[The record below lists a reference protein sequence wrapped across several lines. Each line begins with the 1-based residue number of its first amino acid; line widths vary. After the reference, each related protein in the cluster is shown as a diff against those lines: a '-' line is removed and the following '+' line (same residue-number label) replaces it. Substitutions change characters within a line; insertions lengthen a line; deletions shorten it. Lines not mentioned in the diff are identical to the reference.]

1 MMSSDHTYHPHNS
14 LGGGLRILF
23 SNMAAVIQVQLLSS
37 SSSRAGAGA
46 SRSCGAG
53 RMLGNAQLAPLPSLH
68 LASRGLGKHARS
80 VTRRAPRRAVLS
92 AASSGAADPVAAA
105 EKRKA
110 RLIYALDESGGDP
123 KDPSVTEVLAD
134 LEVLCEEGIMRSE
147 ANVKGTF
154 RTISKPDF
162 PECLGKDEEGRRKYT
177 LGRMSFGMFSPKD
190 TVCAID
196 NIKYTIGDLPGGKLS
211 YDVANCFTV
220 LDGPAKG
227 LQGEIISG
235 GECVPLEEGG
245 DTPGGRVS
253 VTFTGGSLK
262 PISTT
267 PYAHASPVNHA
278 TCSFC
283 WLNGTR
289 MRRSMYH
296 ATQPHRPAWARARPC
311 CTRAQ
316 TQTLSPKLGRG
327 REDLAVWNAAFGKE
341 AVGRVRKRDRV
352 AAWLLK
358 AALGIEKPL
367 GGADEKGKQEF
378 KMVKPAALDR
388 PFNTPYHRHL

>member
-267 PYAHASPVNHA
+267 P
-278 TCSFC
+278 
-283 WLNGTR
+283 
-289 MRRSMYH
+289 
-296 ATQPHRPAWARARPC
+296 
-311 CTRAQ
+311 
-316 TQTLSPKLGRG
+316 
-327 REDLAVWNAAFGKE
+327 EDLAVWNAAFGKE